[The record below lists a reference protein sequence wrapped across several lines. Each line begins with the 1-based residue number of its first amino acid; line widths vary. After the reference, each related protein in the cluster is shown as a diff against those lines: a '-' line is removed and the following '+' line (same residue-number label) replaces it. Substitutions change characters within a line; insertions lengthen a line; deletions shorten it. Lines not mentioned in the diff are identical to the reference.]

1 MTLSRVRLPLFASL
15 ALILAPAAAHAGP
28 KVEWQV
34 VVPPSHILEGVHSV
48 AMGEFSG
55 TQADKLRDFMQA
67 AIVGRTDAALAGL
80 TTNVFKVSSSG
91 ADATLTATV
100 SVPDPVVEDYTAT
113 ESRYNT
119 ATKSSVNVTVYC
131 RKREITVNVRVGVSG
146 KDGTLLAQDE
156 VGNNANTKLCK
167 DSPELL
173 RHAIDTGE
181 FTTANNEVEGV
192 LRGLAGGLVNRV
204 MPYVT
209 ETHGELLVEKAV
221 KDGNKDA
228 RDGKFQEAVDFWI
241 GVINVDPYNAS
252 AHYNIGLAFEAQ
264 DDLDNAKVW
273 YGKAGALQQKDE
285 ITQSLARVAGRQAQ
299 VAVLTQKYAMTHQ
312 PGVITTG
319 GAAAPGAPPAQKVT
333 VSGGKNARV
342 ALRAEAAEG
351 GPPVVQLPGG
361 MMLTVV
367 EVDGDYVKVATV
379 DGKEGYLLTK
389 EVDGL
394 K

>member
-1 MTLSRVRLPLFASL
+1 M
-15 ALILAPAAAHAGP
+15 
-28 KVEWQV
+28 V

-48 AMGEFSG
+48 TMGEFSG
-55 TQADKLRDFMQA
+55 TQADKLRDYMQA
-67 AIVGRTDAALAGL
+67 AIVGRTDAAVAGL
-80 TTNVFKVSSSG
+80 TTNVFKVSTTG
-91 ADATLTATV
+91 ADATLSATV
-100 SVPDPVVEDYTAT
+100 SVPDPVTEDYTAT

-119 ATKSSVNVTVYC
+119 STKSSVNVTVWC
-131 RKREITVNVRVGVSG
+131 RKREITVNVRAGVTG

-156 VGNNANTKLCK
+156 VGNSARTQLCK
-167 DSPELL
+167 DSPDLL
-173 RHAIDTGE
+173 RHAVDTGE
-181 FTTANNEVEGV
+181 FTTANNEIEGV
-192 LRGLAGGLVNRV
+192 LRGLAPGLVNRV
-204 MPYVT
+204 MPYLS

-228 RDGKFQEAVDFWI
+228 RDGKYQAAVDFWV

-264 DDLDNAKVW
+264 DDIANAKVW
-273 YGKAGALQQKDE
+273 YDKAGALIQKDE
-285 ITQSLARVAGRQAQ
+285 ITQSLTRISSRDTQ
-299 VAVLTQKYAMTHQ
+299 VEALTSKYGMTAK
-312 PGVITTG
+312 PGVITTT
-319 GAAAPGAPPAQKVT
+319 GAAAPGAPAAQKVT

-367 EVDGDYVKVATV
+367 EVAGSYVKVSTS
-379 DGKEGYLLTK
+379 DGKVGYLLTK